1 MSIYT
6 ELKQE
11 LKQILKNAGYEVETL
26 SLETSNRRDL
36 GEYQLNDAM
45 QLARTYKQNP
55 REIAAKIVAELEKD
69 DRFTNINIAG
79 PGFINI
85 SLSEKYAKD
94 ILNRINEDVFNNIDK
109 KDYKK
114 VVIDYGGANVAKAL
128 HVGHLRSAN
137 IGEALKRL
145 ALLLGYDALG
155 DAHLGYYGRPLGLVL
170 REIKARYP
178 DLEYFDEN
186 YEGDFSEVELPITNA
201 DLEII
206 YPYASN
212 KSKEDE
218 QYLEEAREITLRIQK
233 HEKGYYDL
241 WKRIVDI
248 SKEDIKKTYEDLNV
262 NFEIWNG
269 ESDEME
275 YFDDLKK
282 IYEEKN
288 LLVESEGARVVE
300 VATDEDK
307 APMPPLL
314 FIRSNG
320 VASYETTDLAA
331 ILERKINFN
340 PDEMWYVVDGRQ
352 ALHFEQTFRAARK
365 ADLISDEVVLEHVGF
380 GTMNGKDGKPF
391 KTRDGGVMSLKSLMD
406 LVYQET
412 FKKITN
418 ESLVGEEKESVAKIV
433 AMAALKYADL
443 LPYRG
448 TDYIFEVEKF
458 SDLEG
463 KTGPY
468 LLYSTIRMKSLL
480 NKAIEQ
486 GIEFKEVKELRGET
500 EKDLVLTLLYL
511 PDLLDKSLE
520 AKSLNEI
527 ADYIYKLTSIY
538 NKFYSE
544 HKVLVE
550 ENKDLQESWL
560 VLTNVIYKV
569 NMLLLDVLGIKVPN
583 KM

>member
-155 DAHLGYYGRPLGLVL
+155 DAHLGDYGRPLGLVL

-241 WKRIVDI
+241 WKRVVDI

>member
-6 ELKQE
+6 ELKKE

-45 QLARTYKQNP
+45 QLAKTYKQNP
-55 REIAAKIVAELEKD
+55 REIAAKIVEELEKD

-85 SLSEKYAKD
+85 SLSEKYAKE

-145 ALLLGYDALG
+145 AILLGYDALG
-155 DAHLGYYGRPLGLVL
+155 DAHLGDYGRPLGLVL

-218 QYLEEAREITLRIQK
+218 QYLEEARDITLRIQK

-241 WKRIVDI
+241 WKRVVDI
-248 SKEDIKKTYEDLNV
+248 SKEDIKKTYEELNV

-282 IYEEKN
+282 IYEDKN

-300 VATDEDK
+300 VATEDDK

-320 VASYETTDLAA
+320 VASYETSDLAA
-331 ILERKINFN
+331 IYERKINFN

-412 FKKITN
+412 YKKITN
-418 ESLVGEEKESVAKIV
+418 ESLVGEEKESVAKTV

-480 NKAIEQ
+480 NKAQEQ
-486 GIEFKEVKELRGET
+486 GIEFKEVKELKGET

-560 VLTNVIYKV
+560 VLTNIIYKV

>member
-155 DAHLGYYGRPLGLVL
+155 DAHLGDYGRPLGLVL

-241 WKRIVDI
+241 WKRVVDI

-391 KTRDGGVMSLKSLMD
+391 KTRDGGVMSLKSLMN

>member
-1 MSIYT
+1 MSIYK

-11 LKQILKNAGYEVETL
+11 LKKILKNAGYEVETL

-85 SLSEKYAKD
+85 SLSEKYAKE

-155 DAHLGYYGRPLGLVL
+155 DAHLGDYGRPLGLVL

-241 WKRIVDI
+241 WKRVVDI
-248 SKEDIKKTYEDLNV
+248 SKEDIKKLKVVAKELLEKIKAQLATMDHPFDKQETRASIIITIRDILWK
-262 NFEIWNG
+262 ELP
-269 ESDEME
+269 ES
-275 YFDDLKK
+275 Y
-282 IYEEKN
+282 
-288 LLVESEGARVVE
+288 
-300 VATDEDK
+300 TDE
-307 APMPPLL
+307 
-314 FIRSNG
+314 S
-320 VASYETTDLAA
+320 
-331 ILERKINFN
+331 INYYRDAVYN
-340 PDEMWYVVDGRQ
+340 YVSQHYG
-352 ALHFEQTFRAARK
+352 
-365 ADLISDEVVLEHVGF
+365 
-380 GTMNGKDGKPF
+380 
-391 KTRDGGVMSLKSLMD
+391 
-406 LVYQET
+406 
-412 FKKITN
+412 
-418 ESLVGEEKESVAKIV
+418 SVA
-433 AMAALKYADL
+433 
-443 LPYRG
+443 
-448 TDYIFEVEKF
+448 
-458 SDLEG
+458 
-463 KTGPY
+463 
-468 LLYSTIRMKSLL
+468 
-480 NKAIEQ
+480 
-486 GIEFKEVKELRGET
+486 
-500 EKDLVLTLLYL
+500 
-511 PDLLDKSLE
+511 
-520 AKSLNEI
+520 
-527 ADYIYKLTSIY
+527 
-538 NKFYSE
+538 
-544 HKVLVE
+544 
-550 ENKDLQESWL
+550 
-560 VLTNVIYKV
+560 
-569 NMLLLDVLGIKVPN
+569 
-583 KM
+583 

>member
-79 PGFINI
+79 HGFINI
-85 SLSEKYAKD
+85 SLSEKYAKN

-155 DAHLGYYGRPLGLVL
+155 DAHLGDYGRPLGLVL

-241 WKRIVDI
+241 WKRVVDI

-468 LLYSTIRMKSLL
+468 LLYSTIRMNSLL
-480 NKAIEQ
+480 KKSNNLSFDQIINLNSKTER
-486 GIEFKEVKELRGET
+486 EL
-500 EKDLVLTLLYL
+500 
-511 PDLLDKSLE
+511 
-520 AKSLNEI
+520 AHI
-527 ADYIYKLTSIY
+527 
-538 NKFYSE
+538 
-544 HKVLVE
+544 
-550 ENKDLQESWL
+550 
-560 VLTNVIYKV
+560 
-569 NMLLLDVLGIKVPN
+569 
-583 KM
+583 

>member
-155 DAHLGYYGRPLGLVL
+155 DAHLGDYGRPLGLVL

-241 WKRIVDI
+241 WKRVVDI

-418 ESLVGEEKESVAKIV
+418 ESLVGEEKESVAKTV

-486 GIEFKEVKELRGET
+486 GIEFKEVKELKGET

>member
-85 SLSEKYAKD
+85 SLSEKYAKE

-155 DAHLGYYGRPLGLVL
+155 DAHLGDYGRPLGLVL

-218 QYLEEAREITLRIQK
+218 QYLEEAREITLKIQK

-241 WKRIVDI
+241 WKRVVDI

-275 YFDDLKK
+275 FFDDLKK

-331 ILERKINFN
+331 ILERKVNFN

-352 ALHFEQTFRAARK
+352 ALHFEQIFRAARK

-412 FKKITN
+412 YKKITN
-418 ESLVGEEKESVAKIV
+418 ESLVGEEKESVAKTV

-448 TDYIFEVEKF
+448 TDYIFEIEKF

-486 GIEFKEVKELRGET
+486 GIEFKEVKELKGET

-569 NMLLLDVLGIKVPN
+569 NMLLLDVLGIEVPN

>member
-85 SLSEKYAKD
+85 SLSEKYAKN

-155 DAHLGYYGRPLGLVL
+155 DAHLGDYGRPLGLVL

-241 WKRIVDI
+241 WKRVVDI